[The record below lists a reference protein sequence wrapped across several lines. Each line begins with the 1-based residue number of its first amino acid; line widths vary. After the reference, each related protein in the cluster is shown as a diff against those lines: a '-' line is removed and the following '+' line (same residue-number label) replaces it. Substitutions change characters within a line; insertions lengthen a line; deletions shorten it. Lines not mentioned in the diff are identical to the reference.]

1 MKRVFQL
8 AGLIAMMIGLS
19 LVAFASGRIG
29 DASIVRFHEDW
40 VYVGMAIT
48 VVGLALTFARAR

>member
-29 DASIVRFHEDW
+29 DATAVRFNEDW
-40 VYVGMAIT
+40 VYVGMGIT
-48 VVGLALTFARAR
+48 VIGFALTFARAR